1 MTAKG
6 KIMKYY
12 SEDHIWVE
20 IRGEEAT
27 VGISQYAVDE
37 LGEIEYIELPMED
50 EDVIVGE
57 DIGLLESSA
66 NSQSIYAPISG
77 TIIAVNEEL
86 ESDPVLINDS
96 PEEKGWICKINN
108 IDDSELDDM
117 MDETFY
123 KKHLRTINK
132 RSKMQK

>member
-1 MTAKG
+1 
-6 KIMKYY
+6 MKYY

-96 PEEKGWICKINN
+96 PEEKGWICKMTN
-108 IDDSELDDM
+108 IDDSELADM

-123 KKHLRTINK
+123 RKYLRSLK
-132 RSKMQK
+132 

>member
-1 MTAKG
+1 
-6 KIMKYY
+6 MKYY

-20 IRGEEAT
+20 IRGDEAT

-57 DIGLLESSA
+57 DIGLLESSN

-96 PEEKGWICKINN
+96 PEEKGWICKMTN

-117 MDETFY
+117 MDATFY
-123 KKHLRTINK
+123 RKYLRSLK
-132 RSKMQK
+132 

>member
-1 MTAKG
+1 
-6 KIMKYY
+6 MKYY

-20 IRGEEAT
+20 IRGDEAT

-37 LGEIEYIELPMED
+37 LGEIEYIELPVED

-57 DIGLLESSA
+57 DIGLLESSN

-96 PEEKGWICKINN
+96 PEEKGWICKMTN

-123 KKHLRTINK
+123 RKYLRSLK
-132 RSKMQK
+132 

>member
-1 MTAKG
+1 
-6 KIMKYY
+6 MKYY

-37 LGEIEYIELPMED
+37 LGEIEYIELPVED

-57 DIGLLESSA
+57 DIGLLESAA

-86 ESDPVLINDS
+86 ADAPEMLNSDPYGAWIIKVEGVS
-96 PEEKGWICKINN
+96 AQEEL
-108 IDDSELDDM
+108 LDAAAY
-117 MDETFY
+117 EAFCAEEA
-123 KKHLRTINK
+123 
-132 RSKMQK
+132 

>member
-1 MTAKG
+1 
-6 KIMKYY
+6 MKYY

-20 IRGEEAT
+20 IRGDEAT

-37 LGEIEYIELPMED
+37 LGEIESIELPVED

-57 DIGLLESSA
+57 DIGLLESSN

-96 PEEKGWICKINN
+96 PEEKGWICKMTN

-123 KKHLRTINK
+123 RKYLRSLK
-132 RSKMQK
+132 

>member
-1 MTAKG
+1 
-6 KIMKYY
+6 MKYY

-37 LGEIEYIELPMED
+37 LGEIEYIELPVED

-57 DIGLLESSA
+57 DIGLLESAS

-96 PEEKGWICKINN
+96 PEEKGWICKMTN

-117 MDETFY
+117 MDATFY
-123 KKHLRTINK
+123 RKYLRSLK
-132 RSKMQK
+132 

>member
-1 MTAKG
+1 
-6 KIMKYY
+6 MKYY

-20 IRGEEAT
+20 IRGDEAT

-57 DIGLLESSA
+57 DIGLLESSN

-96 PEEKGWICKINN
+96 PEEKGWICKMTN

-123 KKHLRTINK
+123 RKYLRSLK
-132 RSKMQK
+132 

>member
-1 MTAKG
+1 
-6 KIMKYY
+6 MKYY

-86 ESDPVLINDS
+86 ESDPSLLTEC

-108 IDDSELDDM
+108 IDDSELADM
-117 MDETFY
+117 MNETSY
-123 KKHLRTINK
+123 KKHLRSLSRK
-132 RSKMQK
+132 KH

>member
-1 MTAKG
+1 
-6 KIMKYY
+6 MKYY

-20 IRGEEAT
+20 IRGDEAT

-66 NSQSIYAPISG
+66 NSQSIYAPLSG

-96 PEEKGWICKINN
+96 PEEKGWICKMTN
-108 IDDSELDDM
+108 IDDSELADM

-123 KKHLRTINK
+123 RKYLRSLK
-132 RSKMQK
+132 

>member
-1 MTAKG
+1 
-6 KIMKYY
+6 MKYY

-20 IRGEEAT
+20 IRGDEAT

-96 PEEKGWICKINN
+96 PEEKGWICKMTN
-108 IDDSELDDM
+108 IDDSELADM

-123 KKHLRTINK
+123 RKYLRSLK
-132 RSKMQK
+132 

>member
-1 MTAKG
+1 
-6 KIMKYY
+6 MKYY

-66 NSQSIYAPISG
+66 NSQSIYAPLSG

-96 PEEKGWICKINN
+96 PEEKGWICKMTN
-108 IDDSELDDM
+108 IDDSELADM

-123 KKHLRTINK
+123 RKYLRSLK
-132 RSKMQK
+132 

>member
-1 MTAKG
+1 
-6 KIMKYY
+6 MKYY

-37 LGEIEYIELPMED
+37 LGEIEYIELPVED

-57 DIGLLESSA
+57 DIGLLESAA

-96 PEEKGWICKINN
+96 PEEKGWICKMTN
-108 IDDSELDDM
+108 IDDSELADM

-123 KKHLRTINK
+123 RKYLRSLK
-132 RSKMQK
+132 